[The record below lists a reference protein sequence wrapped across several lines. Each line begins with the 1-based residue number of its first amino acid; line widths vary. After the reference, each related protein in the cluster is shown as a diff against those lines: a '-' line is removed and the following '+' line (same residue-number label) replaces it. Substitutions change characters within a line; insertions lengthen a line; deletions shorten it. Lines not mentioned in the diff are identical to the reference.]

1 MSSERGN
8 WGSNVGFVLAAA
20 GSAIGLGNLWKFP
33 YLAGKNGGGA
43 FVVVYLGLIVI
54 LGFSLMLGEMAI
66 GRRGKSDAFGSYDN
80 IKKGWGFIGIFGILC
95 CFIVYSYYVVIAGWI
110 VKYIGMF
117 IRGGLTEDPVSTF
130 GNFISSGTSPILY
143 SFIVV
148 VVTAAIVLKGVSG
161 GIEKASKI
169 MMPILFVFMIVIVI
183 RSVTLPNAMEGIK
196 YFLKPDFSLITPAV
210 VIAALGQV
218 FFSLSLGMGAMITY
232 GSYLP
237 KDSNLVKSAL
247 YIPVLDTVIAL
258 LAGLAILPAV
268 FSFGLEPTAGP
279 GLIFITLPRVFAAMP
294 FGNVFGIMF
303 FLLVL
308 FAALT
313 STISLLEVVVSF
325 VVDQLKLD
333 RKKAT
338 LLVSGLIAA
347 FAIPNSHSFGPMADF
362 KVFFGLNFFDFLG
375 YLTDNILLPVGGL
388 MMCVFIGFIWNKEDL
403 KNEITNDGEISFP
416 LFSAW
421 MIGIKY
427 LGIQLLS
434 LILLGAVGVV
444 GKGISY
450 SLVAVFMLQILFDV
464 LESKKK
470 EKSNVA
476 R

>member
-1 MSSERGN
+1 
-8 WGSNVGFVLAAA
+8 
-20 GSAIGLGNLWKFP
+20 
-33 YLAGKNGGGA
+33 
-43 FVVVYLGLIVI
+43 
-54 LGFSLMLGEMAI
+54 
-66 GRRGKSDAFGSYDN
+66 
-80 IKKGWGFIGIFGILC
+80 
-95 CFIVYSYYVVIAGWI
+95 
-110 VKYIGMF
+110 
-117 IRGGLTEDPVSTF
+117 
-130 GNFISSGTSPILY
+130 
-143 SFIVV
+143 VV

-279 GLIFITLPRVFAAMP
+279 GLIFITLPKVFAAMP

-338 LLVSGLIAA
+338 FLVSGLIAA

-450 SLVAVFMLQILFDV
+450 SLAVVFMLQILFDV

-470 EKSNVA
+470 EKSSVA

>member
-1 MSSERGN
+1 MSNERGN
-8 WGSNVGFVLAAA
+8 WGSSVGFVLAAA

-43 FVVVYLGLIVI
+43 FVLVYLSLVLI
-54 LGFSLMLGEMAI
+54 LGFSLMLGEMVI
-66 GRRGKSDAFGSYDN
+66 GRRGKSDAFGSYNN
-80 IKKGWGFIGIFGILC
+80 IKKGWGFVGILGILC

-130 GNFISSGTSPILY
+130 GSFISSGTSPILY
-143 SFIVV
+143 SLVVV
-148 VVTAAIVLKGVSG
+148 VVTASIVLKGVSG

-169 MMPILFVFMIVIVI
+169 MMPVLFLFMLVIVV

-196 YFLKPDFSLITPAV
+196 YFLKPDFNEITPKV
-210 VIAALGQV
+210 VVAALGQV

-237 KDSNLVKSAL
+237 KDTNLVKSAVC
-247 YIPVLDTVIAL
+247 IPILDTVIAL

-279 GLIFITLPRVFAAMP
+279 GLIFIILPKVFSSMP
-294 FGNVFGIMF
+294 FGNIFGIIF

-333 RKKAT
+333 RKKAVM
-338 LLVSGLIAA
+338 LVSTMIALL
-347 FAIPNSHSFGPMADF
+347 AIPNSHSFGPMAEF
-362 KVFFGLNFFDFLG
+362 KVFFGMNFFDFLG

-388 MMCVFIGFIWNKEDL
+388 MLCIFIGFVWDKEDL
-403 KNEITNDGEISFP
+403 KNEITNDGEIQFR

-434 LILLGAVGVV
+434 LILLGAI
-444 GKGISY
+444 GISGRGLSY
-450 SLVAVFMLQILFDV
+450 S
-464 LESKKK
+464 
-470 EKSNVA
+470 
-476 R
+476 

>member
-1 MSSERGN
+1 MRNERGN
-8 WGSNVGFVLAAA
+8 WESSVGFVLAAA

-43 FVVVYLGLIVI
+43 FVLVYLSLVII
-54 LGFSLMLGEMAI
+54 LGFSLMLGEMVI
-66 GRRGKSDAFGSYDN
+66 GRRGKSDAFGSYNN
-80 IKKGWGFIGIFGILC
+80 IKKGWGFVGILGILC

-130 GNFISSGTSPILY
+130 GGFISSGTSPILY
-143 SFIVV
+143 SLVVV
-148 VVTAAIVLKGVSG
+148 VVTASIVLKGVSG

-169 MMPILFVFMIVIVI
+169 MMPVLLVFMLVIVV

-196 YFLKPDFSLITPAV
+196 YFLKPDFNEITGKV
-210 VIAALGQV
+210 VVAALGQV

-237 KDSNLVKSAL
+237 KDTNLVKSAVC
-247 YIPVLDTVIAL
+247 IPILDTVIAL

-279 GLIFITLPRVFAAMP
+279 GLIFIILPKVFSSMP
-294 FGNVFGIMF
+294 FGNIFGIIF

-325 VVDQLKLD
+325 FVDQLKLD
-333 RKKAT
+333 RKKAVI
-338 LLVSGLIAA
+338 LVSTMIGLL
-347 FAIPNSHSFGPMADF
+347 AIPNSHSFGPMAEF
-362 KVFFGLNFFDFLG
+362 KVFFGMNFFDFLC

-388 MMCVFIGFIWNKEDL
+388 MLCIFIGFVWDKEDL
-403 KNEITNDGEISFP
+403 KNEISNEGEIKFS

-434 LILLGAVGVV
+434 LILLGAIGIS
-444 GKGISY
+444 GKGLSY
-450 SLVAVFMLQILFDV
+450 SLGIVFTLQIVFHV
-464 LESKKK
+464 LENKRRV
-470 EKSNVA
+470 KSIA
-476 R
+476 

>member
-1 MSSERGN
+1 
-8 WGSNVGFVLAAA
+8 
-20 GSAIGLGNLWKFP
+20 SAIGLGNLWKFP

-54 LGFSLMLGEMAI
+54 LGFSLMLGEMVI
-66 GRRGKSDAFGSYDN
+66 GRRGKSDAFGAYNN
-80 IKKGWGFIGIFGILC
+80 IKKGWGFIGMLGILC

-117 IRGGLTEDPVSTF
+117 IRGGLTEDPVLTF
-130 GNFISSGTSPILY
+130 GNFIASGTSPILY

-183 RSVTLPNAMEGIK
+183 RSVTLPNAIEGIK

-210 VIAALGQV
+210 IIAALGQV

-237 KDSNLVKSAL
+237 KDSNLIKSAL
-247 YIPVLDTVIAL
+247 YIPILDTVIAL

-338 LLVSGLIAA
+338 ILVSIIIAA
-347 FAIPNSHSFGPMADF
+347 IAIPNSHSFGPMADF

-388 MMCVFIGFIWNKEDL
+388 MLCLFVGYVWDKEDL
-403 KNEITNDGEISFP
+403 KNELTNDGDIAFP

-434 LILLGAVGVV
+434 LILLQAVGIT
-444 GKGISY
+444 GKKMSY
-450 SLVAVFMLQILFDV
+450 SLVIIFMIQILFHV
-464 LESKKK
+464 LENKRKVSA
-470 EKSNVA
+470 V
-476 R
+476 

>member
-1 MSSERGN
+1 MSNERGN
-8 WGSNVGFVLAAA
+8 WGSSVGFVLAAA

-43 FVVVYLGLIVI
+43 FVIVYLSLIVI

-66 GRRGKSDAFGSYDN
+66 GRRGKSDAFGSYNN

-95 CFIVYSYYVVIAGWI
+95 CFIIYSYYVVIAGWI

-117 IRGGLTEDPVSTF
+117 IRGGLTEDPVTTF
-130 GNFISSGTSPILY
+130 GNFISSGTSPIIY
-143 SFIVV
+143 SFVIV
-148 VVTAAIVLKGVSG
+148 VVTALIVLKGVSG

-169 MMPILFVFMIVIVI
+169 MMPILFVFMLIIVA

-196 YFLKPDFSLITPAV
+196 YFLKPDFSQITPAV

-237 KDSNLVKSAL
+237 KDTNLVKSAL
-247 YIPVLDTVIAL
+247 CIPVLDTLIAL

-279 GLIFITLPRVFAAMP
+279 GLIFITLPKVFASMP
-294 FGNVFGIMF
+294 MGNLFGIIF
-303 FLLVL
+303 FVLVL

-325 VVDQLKLD
+325 VVDQMKLD

-338 LLVSGLIAA
+338 ILVSALIAA
-347 FAIPNSHSFGPMADF
+347 FAIPNSHSFGPLAEL

-375 YLTDNILLPVGGL
+375 YLTDNILLPMGGL
-388 MMCVFIGFIWNKEDL
+388 LLCVFVGFIWDKEDI
-403 KNEITNDGEISFP
+403 KREITNDGEVAFP
-416 LFSAW
+416 LFSVW
-421 MIGIKY
+421 MIGVKY
-427 LGIQLLS
+427 LGIQLLA
-434 LILLGAVGVV
+434 LILLQAVGIV
-444 GKGISY
+444 GSTLSF
-450 SLVAVFMLQILFDV
+450 SLAAIFMLQIFFDV
-464 LESKKK
+464 LENRRKVKT
-470 EKSNVA
+470 A
-476 R
+476 